1 MTGGNLVT
9 VQSPEAKRVL
19 IIYYSFSG
27 QTQLLIQHMSA
38 GMREAGLQ
46 VDIERLIPL
55 RQISFP
61 FRSWLEMAS
70 VMFLSFFRWRV
81 PVRPIDHL
89 LTRKWD
95 CVVLAGPTW
104 SYNPSGPM
112 LYFLDRYGKEVCG
125 GVKVLPLI
133 SCRSYWRTH
142 YWCLLRKLKGCGAEV
157 LEPLVYLHSAHEPW
171 RTIGLFLQL
180 VGRLPRLET
189 SWFRKRYP
197 RYGHSKEQWRDAAEK
212 GRSIAGMLLM
222 NVEAKRD
229 GEETAAG
236 FKATDPADRDENR

>member
-1 MTGGNLVT
+1 M
-9 VQSPEAKRVL
+9 VQAPEKKRVL
-19 IIYYSFSG
+19 IVYYSFSG
-27 QTQLLIQHMSA
+27 QTQLLIQRIST
-38 GMREAGLQ
+38 GMREAGLD
-46 VDIERLIPL
+46 VDIERLVPL
-55 RQISFP
+55 KQITFP
-61 FRSWLEMAS
+61 FRSWPAMFR

-81 PVRPIDHL
+81 PVRPVDHL
-89 LTRKWD
+89 LMERYD

-112 LYFLDRYGKEVCG
+112 LYFLDRYSRDVCG
-125 GVKVLPLI
+125 GIKVVPLI
-133 SCRSYWRTH
+133 SCRTYWRTH
-142 YWCLLRKLKGCGAEV
+142 YKCLLGMLRKVDAEV
-157 LEPLVYLHSAHEPW
+157 AEPLVYLHSAKEPW
-171 RTIGLFLQL
+171 RTIGLLLQL
-180 VGRLPRLET
+180 LGRLPRLET

-212 GRSIAGMLLM
+212 GRSIARMLLM